1 MSEPER
7 SLRVSVYRRPSVDEN
22 YLAYKLVV
30 ESSAERGEEKLRVE
44 GYFFERTFGYSKQEP
59 IF

>member
-44 GYFFERTFGYSKQEP
+44 GNFF
-59 IF
+59 